1 MKTLTLS
8 SIILAALVIIGCST
22 TPPTALESKL
32 FNVTTNYYPE
42 LVTVTN
48 TAYRTNTVIE
58 TVTTTNKVGV
68 VVTVPFTN
76 FITVPITQLSTQIV
90 QMPAYLY
97 GNSPNTEAVKGVA
110 GTIGNIAAPGV
121 GGPIAGAVA
130 GFGLALWQWIRGNK
144 RSATANNLAQTIEV
158 ARELLKSLPNGTGLD
173 NQLTA
178 WMQQHQA
185 EAGVLPQVL
194 DILDKTVDNPQ
205 AKTVSDQL
213 RAALTAL
220 QSPTPPK
227 V

>member
-8 SIILAALVIIGCST
+8 TIIFAALVIIGCST
-22 TPPTALESKL
+22 TPPTALERKL

-76 FITVPITQLSTQIV
+76 FITVPITQLTTQVV
-90 QMPAYLY
+90 QVPAYTY
-97 GNSPNTEAVKGVA
+97 AKGPTGEAAQGVA

-121 GGPIAGAVA
+121 GGPIASGIV
-130 GFGLALWQWIRGNK
+130 GLGLAAWAWIRGSK
-144 RSATANNLAQTIEV
+144 KSATANNLAQTIEV
-158 ARELLKSLPNGTGLD
+158 ARELLKSLPNGAGLD
-173 NQLTA
+173 NQLTS
-178 WMQQHQA
+178 WMQNNQA
-185 EAGVLPQVL
+185 AAGVLPQVL

-213 RAALTAL
+213 RAALAAL